1 MAKTLLLGTTTLVL
15 AYLSVCL
22 LFYFAQRSQIYFRTP
37 PAARRDVPILW
48 VDSSG
53 ARIKVWIVGARAD
66 DSAAPA
72 LIYFGG
78 NAEDVA
84 GEIEP
89 FGAAFP
95 QRIVYLV
102 NYRGYGGSTGSPS
115 ERGLCADGE
124 AVFDAVRRRHPDGPI
139 AAMGR
144 SLGSGVAVH
153 LAAAR
158 AVERLVLVTPYDSLV
173 AVAKEHLPWLPVA
186 LLMRDRFAA
195 ANTVRS
201 GAVRAPTLL
210 VIAGDDEIVP
220 ARRGA
225 ALAHAFPAQQ
235 IQLLRIAGATHN
247 TIDLFPQYLE
257 TVAAFLRPGGAGPQ
271 QRATTRITVSR

>member
-1 MAKTLLLGTTTLVL
+1 MTKTLLLGVATIVL
-15 AYLSVCL
+15 AYLCVCL
-22 LFYFAQRSQIYFRTP
+22 LFYIVQRSQIYFRTP
-37 PAARRDVPILW
+37 PAARRDAPTLW
-48 VDSSG
+48 IESSG

-66 DSAAPA
+66 DPAAPA

-95 QRIVYLV
+95 QRAVYLV

-115 ERGLCADGE
+115 ERGLCADSE
-124 AVFDAVRRRHPDGPI
+124 AVFDVVRRRHPAGAI
-139 AAMGR
+139 AVMGR

-158 AVERLVLVTPYDSLV
+158 AAERLVLVTPYDSLV

-195 ANTVRS
+195 ADTVRS
-201 GAVRAPTLL
+201 GAVPAPALI

-225 ALAHAFPAQQ
+225 ALAHAFPPEQVQ
-235 IQLLRIAGATHN
+235 VLRIAGATHN

-257 TVAAFLRPGGAGPQ
+257 TVAAFLRSGDAGPQ
-271 QRATTRITVSR
+271 RRATTRMTVSR

>member
-1 MAKTLLLGTTTLVL
+1 MLKILLPGIATLLL
-15 AYLSVCL
+15 AYLCVCL
-22 LFYFAQRSQIYFRTP
+22 LLYIAQRSQIYFRTP
-37 PAARRDVPILW
+37 PATRPGVPVLW
-48 VDSSG
+48 VDSGS
-53 ARIKVWIVGARAD
+53 ARLKLWVVGPRAD
-66 DSAAPA
+66 DPAAPV

-89 FGAAFP
+89 FGAAFA
-95 QRIVYLV
+95 QRAVYLV

-115 ERGLCADGE
+115 ERGLYADAE
-124 AVFDAVRRRHPDGPI
+124 AVFDAVRRRHPDGAI
-139 AAMGR
+139 AVLGR

-173 AVAKEHLPWLPVA
+173 AVAREHVPWLPVG

-195 ANTVRS
+195 AQTVRS
-201 GAVRAPTLL
+201 GAVHAPALI
-210 VIAGDDEIVP
+210 VIADDDEIVP
-220 ARRGA
+220 ARRST
-225 ALAHAFPAQQ
+225 ALAHAFPPQQ
-235 IQLLRIAGATHN
+235 VEVLRIAGAAHN
-247 TIDLFPQYLE
+247 SIDLFPQYLQ
-257 TVAAFLRPGGAGPQ
+257 TVAAFLGSGDPQ